1 MNSLVKFVDPL
12 AKLMGDWAI
21 EINVLSNIFRIVIAI
36 IMGAIIGCERSSKRH
51 SAGLR
56 TFILVT
62 LMGAVSAIIDSALVD
77 ETYKLYLFSTA
88 AIIGTVIISGNS
100 ILFSSKKQIKGL
112 TTSAGLW
119 LCEILGLVIGLGFYL
134 VALILAVV
142 LILIL
147 AVLPA
152 LEVFLKDKSNH
163 FEIHLEL
170 KDKSKLQD
178 FIFTI
183 RHLNLRIDDMEI
195 NNSYFGSGLSVY
207 SISLTDVKKK
217 YRKHKDIIA
226 ALSTLDYV
234 SFVEEL

>member
-21 EINVLSNIFRIVIAI
+21 EINVLSIIFRIVIAI

-77 ETYKLYLFSTA
+77 ETYKIYLFSTA

-147 AVLPA
+147 AVLP
-152 LEVFLKDKSNH
+152 
-163 FEIHLEL
+163 I
-170 KDKSKLQD
+170 
-178 FIFTI
+178 
-183 RHLNLRIDDMEI
+183 
-195 NNSYFGSGLSVY
+195 
-207 SISLTDVKKK
+207 
-217 YRKHKDIIA
+217 
-226 ALSTLDYV
+226 
-234 SFVEEL
+234 